1 MMKYHL
7 LFYVLFIFSSSVN
20 AQNKFE
26 NLDVF
31 ELQYAR
37 DPQISPD
44 GSKLVY
50 IRTKMD
56 IMKDG
61 KSSSLWIMNS
71 DGTNHQKLTSL
82 VKNESNPRWSP
93 DGKRI
98 SFISN
103 SGDGNGSEIFIYW
116 VDSKQYSSIS
126 QLDGSPRSLNWS
138 PDGKSIGFL
147 MFVPEK
153 TLQLVSPPKKP
164 KNAKWAEKPRITDRL
179 KHEADGSGYMREGFS
194 HIFYIS
200 SDGGKPTQVTKE
212 KYNHREFDWKS
223 DSKGFVFSSNY
234 NIDWQYDYR
243 NSELY
248 SINIDGSSLKTLTDR
263 KGPDRGLA
271 VSPDGKK
278 IAYLGYNDRVQTY
291 QITRL
296 YIMNIDGGSK
306 KEIKINLD
314 RSISSLKWSSDNK
327 GLYFMYDNEGNT
339 KVAYSSLGGKTTKLV
354 DNVGGTTIGRPYGGG
369 SYSISKNNHIVYT
382 MTSPYNPADLVIY
395 ANGENTR
402 LSNLNYNLFKGKDL
416 GEIEDIWYE
425 SSVDGRK
432 IQGWIAKPP
441 GFNPNNKYPLIVENH
456 GGPISNYGDRFS
468 PEVLLYSSAGYVVF
482 YPNPR
487 GSTSYGEEFGNLL
500 YRNYP
505 GDDYHDVMDGVDE
518 MIDQG
523 YIDEDNLFVTGG
535 SAGGIMTAWIVG
547 KNNRFKASAVIKP
560 VMNWISKTLVA
571 DNYFGYAYSRY
582 EGQPWENF
590 NHYWSFSP
598 ISLVGNIET
607 PTMVMVGLND
617 LRTPPSEAKQLY
629 HALKLRKIETV
640 YVEIPGA
647 FHNISNR
654 PSQLITKIDHIL
666 YWFNKYRNKH
676 LYLKKLEES
685 IKLELDKYV

>member
-44 GSKLVY
+44 GSKVVY

-212 KYNHREFDWKS
+212 KYNHREFDWMS

-234 NIDWQYDYR
+234 NVDWQYDYR

-248 SINIDGSSLKTLTDR
+248 SIKIDGSSLKTLTNR

-278 IAYLGYNDRVQTY
+278 IAYLGYNDKVQTY

-369 SYSISKNNHIVYT
+369 SYSISKNKHIVYT

-441 GFNPNNKYPLIVENH
+441 GFDPNNKYPLIVENH

-505 GDDYHDVMDGVDE
+505 GDDYHDVMDGVDK

-666 YWFNKYRNKH
+666 YWFNKYRNK
-676 LYLKKLEES
+676 
-685 IKLELDKYV
+685 

>member
-44 GSKLVY
+44 GSKVVY

-223 DSKGFVFSSNY
+223 NSKGFVFSSNY

-441 GFNPNNKYPLIVENH
+441 GFDPNNKYPLIVENH

-505 GDDYHDVMDGVDE
+505 GDDYHDVMDGVDK

-547 KNNRFKASAVIKP
+547 KNNRFKASAGIKP

-666 YWFNKYRNKH
+666 YWFNKYRNK
-676 LYLKKLEES
+676 
-685 IKLELDKYV
+685 

>member
-44 GSKLVY
+44 GSKVVY

-234 NIDWQYDYR
+234 NVDWQYDYR

-263 KGPDRGLA
+263 KGPDRGLS

-278 IAYLGYNDRVQTY
+278 IAYLGYNDKVQTY

-369 SYSISKNNHIVYT
+369 SYSISKNKHIVYT

-441 GFNPNNKYPLIVENH
+441 GFDPNNKYPLIVENH

-505 GDDYHDVMDGVDE
+505 GDDYHDVMDGVDK

-666 YWFNKYRNKH
+666 YWFNKYRNK
-676 LYLKKLEES
+676 
-685 IKLELDKYV
+685 

>member
-44 GSKLVY
+44 GSKVVY

-147 MFVPEK
+147 MFVSEK

-278 IAYLGYNDRVQTY
+278 IAYLGYNDKVQTY

-369 SYSISKNNHIVYT
+369 SYSISKNKHIVYT

-441 GFNPNNKYPLIVENH
+441 GFDPNNKYPLIVENH

-505 GDDYHDVMDGVDE
+505 GDDYHDVMDGVDK

-666 YWFNKYRNKH
+666 YWFNKYRNK
-676 LYLKKLEES
+676 
-685 IKLELDKYV
+685 

>member
-1 MMKYHL
+1 MKYHL

-44 GSKLVY
+44 GSKVVY

-234 NIDWQYDYR
+234 NVDWQYDYR

-248 SINIDGSSLKTLTDR
+248 SIKIDGSSLKTLTDR

-278 IAYLGYNDRVQTY
+278 IAYLGYNDKVQTY

-306 KEIKINLD
+306 KEIKMNLD

-505 GDDYHDVMDGVDE
+505 GDDYHDVMDGVDK

-666 YWFNKYRNKH
+666 YWFNKYRNK
-676 LYLKKLEES
+676 
-685 IKLELDKYV
+685 

>member
-44 GSKLVY
+44 GSKVVY

-278 IAYLGYNDRVQTY
+278 IAYLGYNDKVQTY

-369 SYSISKNNHIVYT
+369 SYSISKNKHIVYT

-505 GDDYHDVMDGVDE
+505 GDDYHDVMDGVDK

-666 YWFNKYRNKH
+666 YWFNKYRNK
-676 LYLKKLEES
+676 
-685 IKLELDKYV
+685 

>member
-44 GSKLVY
+44 GSKVVY

-248 SINIDGSSLKTLTDR
+248 SIKIDGSSLKTLTNR

-278 IAYLGYNDRVQTY
+278 IAYLGYNDKVQTY

-441 GFNPNNKYPLIVENH
+441 GFDPNNKYPLIVENH

-505 GDDYHDVMDGVDE
+505 GDDYHDVMDGVDK

-666 YWFNKYRNKH
+666 YWFNKYRNK
-676 LYLKKLEES
+676 
-685 IKLELDKYV
+685 

>member
-44 GSKLVY
+44 GSKVVY

-234 NIDWQYDYR
+234 NVDWQYDYR

-248 SINIDGSSLKTLTDR
+248 SIKIDGSSLKTLTDR

-278 IAYLGYNDRVQTY
+278 IAYLGYNDKVQTY

-441 GFNPNNKYPLIVENH
+441 GFDPNNKYPLIVENH

-505 GDDYHDVMDGVDE
+505 GDDYHDVMDGVDK

-666 YWFNKYRNKH
+666 YWFNKYRNK
-676 LYLKKLEES
+676 
-685 IKLELDKYV
+685 

>member
-1 MMKYHL
+1 MKYHL

-44 GSKLVY
+44 GSKVVY

-666 YWFNKYRNKH
+666 YWFNKYRNK
-676 LYLKKLEES
+676 
-685 IKLELDKYV
+685 